1 MKTTA
6 IQQNGQAAPAKTAK
20 DLFARED
27 VRAKFQELM
36 GKRAT
41 SFITSVLQIVSSN
54 ALLAKADPNSIYQA
68 ASLAATLDLP
78 LNNSLGFSYI
88 VPYNQKF
95 KNAQGQWDS
104 KQVAQ
109 FQIGYKGF
117 IQLALRSGQF
127 KTIAASEIYEGQIV
141 KNDPLTGF
149 EFDFSKRESNTV
161 IGYAA
166 YFELLNGFQKTLYMT
181 VEQIRSHGQQYSQNF
196 SHDKSLWKTKFDSM
210 ATKTVLK
217 LLISKYAPM
226 SVEMQKAVIADQ
238 AVIQDA
244 DTIDTTYVDNT
255 ESVDKETERI
265 ALMIQDAESVD
276 QLTALESFIPAE
288 LLDLYNARK
297 DELSNAERK

>member
-1 MKTTA
+1 MTTTAA
-6 IQQNGQAAPAKTAK
+6 IQQNGQAAPVKTAK

-27 VRAKFQELM
+27 VKGKFQELM

-68 ASLAATLDLP
+68 AALAATLDLP
-78 LNNSLGFSYI
+78 LNNSLGFAYI
-88 VPYNQKF
+88 IPFNQKY
-95 KNAQGQWDS
+95 KDANGQWSS

-149 EFDFSKRESNTV
+149 EFDFSKRDSDKV
-161 IGYAA
+161 IGYAS

-181 VEQIRSHGQQYSQNF
+181 VDQIRSHGQQYSQNF
-196 SHDKSLWKTKFDSM
+196 SNDKSLWKTKFDSM

-217 LLISKYAPM
+217 LLISKYSPM

-244 DTIDTTYVDNT
+244 DTIDATYVDNT
-255 ESVDKETERI
+255 EVVDKESERI
-265 ALMIQDAESVD
+265 ALMIQDAETVE
-276 QLTALESFIPAE
+276 QLTSLESFIPVE
-288 LLDLYNARK
+288 LLDLYNEK
-297 DELSNAERK
+297 LENLKK

>member
-1 MKTTA
+1 MSTTTA
-6 IQQNGQAAPAKTAK
+6 IQQNGQAAPVKTAK

-27 VRAKFQELM
+27 VKGKFQELM

-68 ASLAATLDLP
+68 AALAATLDLP
-78 LNNSLGFSYI
+78 LNNSLGFAYI
-88 VPYNQKF
+88 IPFNQKY
-95 KNAQGQWDS
+95 KDANGQWSS

-149 EFDFSKRESNTV
+149 EFDFSKRDSDKV
-161 IGYAA
+161 IGYAS

-181 VEQIRSHGQQYSQNF
+181 VDQIRSHGQQYSQNF
-196 SHDKSLWKTKFDSM
+196 SNDKSLWKTKFDSM

-244 DTIDTTYVDNT
+244 DTIDATYVDNT
-255 ESVDKETERI
+255 EVVDKESERI
-265 ALMIQDAESVD
+265 ALMIQDAETVE
-276 QLTALESFIPAE
+276 QLTSLESFIPVE
-288 LLDLYNARK
+288 LLDLYNEK
-297 DELSNAERK
+297 LESLKK

>member
-1 MKTTA
+1 MSTTA
-6 IQQNGQAAPAKTAK
+6 IQQNGQAAPVKTAK

-27 VRAKFQELM
+27 VKGKFQELM

-68 ASLAATLDLP
+68 AALAATLDLP
-78 LNNSLGFSYI
+78 LNNSLGFAYI
-88 VPYNQKF
+88 IPFNQKY
-95 KNAQGQWDS
+95 KDANGQWSS

-149 EFDFSKRESNTV
+149 EFDFSKRDSDKV
-161 IGYAA
+161 IGYAS

-181 VEQIRSHGQQYSQNF
+181 VDQIRSHGQQYSQNF
-196 SHDKSLWKTKFDSM
+196 SNDKSLWKTKFDSM

-244 DTIDTTYVDNT
+244 DTIDATYVDNT
-255 ESVDKETERI
+255 EVVDKESERI
-265 ALMIQDAESVD
+265 ALMIQDAETVE
-276 QLTALESFIPAE
+276 QLTSLESFIPVE
-288 LLDLYNARK
+288 LLDLYNEK
-297 DELSNAERK
+297 LESLKK

>member
-1 MKTTA
+1 MTTTTA
-6 IQQNGQAAPAKTAK
+6 IQQNGQAAPVKTAK

-27 VRAKFQELM
+27 VKAKFQELM

-68 ASLAATLDLP
+68 AALAATLDLP
-78 LNNSLGFSYI
+78 LNNSLGFAYI
-88 VPYNQKF
+88 IPFNQKY
-95 KNAQGQWDS
+95 KDTSGQWAS

-149 EFDFSKRESNTV
+149 EFDFSKRDSDKV
-161 IGYAA
+161 IGYAS

-181 VEQIRSHGQQYSQNF
+181 VDQIRSHGQQYSQNF
-196 SHDKSLWKTKFDSM
+196 SNDKSLWKTKFDSM

-244 DTIDTTYVDNT
+244 DTIETTYVDST
-255 ESVDKETERI
+255 EVVDKE
-265 ALMIQDAESVD
+265 S
-276 QLTALESFIPAE
+276 
-288 LLDLYNARK
+288 
-297 DELSNAERK
+297 ELS

>member
-1 MKTTA
+1 MTTTAA
-6 IQQNGQAAPAKTAK
+6 IQQNGQAAPVKTAK

-27 VRAKFQELM
+27 VKGKFQELM

-68 ASLAATLDLP
+68 AALAATLDLP
-78 LNNSLGFSYI
+78 LNNSLGFAYI
-88 VPYNQKF
+88 IPFNQKY
-95 KNAQGQWDS
+95 KDANGQWSS

-149 EFDFSKRESNTV
+149 EFDFSKRDSDKV
-161 IGYAA
+161 IGYAS

-181 VEQIRSHGQQYSQNF
+181 VDQIRSHGQQYSQNF
-196 SHDKSLWKTKFDSM
+196 SNDKSLWKTKFDSM

-244 DTIDTTYVDNT
+244 DTIDATYVDNT
-255 ESVDKETERI
+255 EVVDKESERI
-265 ALMIQDAESVD
+265 ALMIQDAETVE
-276 QLTALESFIPAE
+276 QLTSLESFIPVE
-288 LLDLYNARK
+288 LLDLYNEK
-297 DELSNAERK
+297 LENLKK

>member
-1 MKTTA
+1 MTTTA
-6 IQQNGQAAPAKTAK
+6 IQQNGQAAPVKTAK

-27 VRAKFQELM
+27 VKAKFQELM

-41 SFITSVLQIVSSN
+41 SFMTSVLQIVSSN

-68 ASLAATLDLP
+68 AALAATLDLP
-78 LNNSLGFSYI
+78 LNNSLGFAYI

-127 KTIAASEIYEGQIV
+127 KTISASEIYEGQII

-149 EFDFSKRESNTV
+149 EFDFSKRDSDTV

-244 DTIDTTYVDNT
+244 ETIDTTYVDNV
-255 ESVDKETERI
+255 EVVDKESERI
-265 ALMIQDAESVD
+265 ALMIQDAESID

-297 DELSNAERK
+297 DELSNAGRK